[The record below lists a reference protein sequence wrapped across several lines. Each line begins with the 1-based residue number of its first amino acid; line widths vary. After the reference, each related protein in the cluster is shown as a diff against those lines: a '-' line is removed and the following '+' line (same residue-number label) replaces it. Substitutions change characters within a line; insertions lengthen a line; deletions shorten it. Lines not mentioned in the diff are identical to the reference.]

1 MTELNYFKVLSLEYT
16 YKDVSVQQG
25 TSSDPLCVAQ
35 EAITPH
41 KEMVADYQVWIV
53 LDKEIAC
60 KGRTR
65 DRCLQKALRLCR
77 KHNTHIAIS
86 EPCFESSLV
95 SHLDPKK
102 DYRINQAIKHFY
114 SLFPYNPIDSVK
126 GVSYGAF
133 WFIYK
138 ESLW

>member
-1 MTELNYFKVLSLEYT
+1 
-16 YKDVSVQQG
+16 
-25 TSSDPLCVAQ
+25 
-35 EAITPH
+35 
-41 KEMVADYQVWIV
+41 MVADYQVWIV

-65 DRCLQKALRLCR
+65 NRCLQKALRLCR

-102 DYRINQAIKHFY
+102 DYRINQAIKHFGKILTKKLNY
-114 SLFPYNPIDSVK
+114 PYHKNSYRNDSFMGVVAISNAIKSPAGEMGLSRLVTCLLSHVDTSKSWNSLT
-126 GVSYGAF
+126 A
-133 WFIYK
+133 
-138 ESLW
+138 